1 MDYNINFPNLGIY
14 MDYVIKS
21 FDVFG
26 FTIAMYGITMALGI
40 LGGLLVALSEVKRTK
55 QNEEY
60 YLDIAF
66 FGVIFSVICARIYYV
81 IFSWD
86 RYKDNPLSVFNIRE
100 GGIAM
105 YGAVIG
111 AVATAY
117 IYCRIKK
124 LSWPLVFD
132 TAVLG
137 LITGQIIGRWGNF
150 FNREVFGEYT
160 NGPLAMQL
168 PLSAV
173 RAEDVSPLQ
182 MENLVELNGVTY
194 IQAHPTFLYESLWNL
209 MILIIM
215 LTVVRHKKKFDGEV
229 FLFYLA
235 GYGLGRFFIEWIRTD
250 QLKTWGLNIPVS
262 MIVAAVTFVVAVV
275 LILILRKRIPQ
286 KKAAVLTDATDEIED
301 EIRSEIENDT
311 DTGINTVINAEVSV
325 ENNTETDFI
334 ENQKEADL

>member
-1 MDYNINFPNLGIY
+1 MDYNINFPHLGINL
-14 MDYVIKS
+14 DYVIKS
-21 FDVFG
+21 FDLFG

-40 LGGLLVALSEVKRTK
+40 LGGLFVALSEVKRTGQK
-55 QNEEY
+55 EEHY
-60 YLDIAF
+60 YDIAF

-86 RYKDNPLSVFNIRE
+86 RYKDNILDIFNLRQ

-111 AVATAY
+111 AVATAF
-117 IYCRIKK
+117 IYCHIKK

-160 NGPLAMQL
+160 DSLFAMQL

-173 RAEDVSPLQ
+173 RSEDVSQLQ
-182 MENLVELNGVTY
+182 MENLVEINGVTY

-209 MILIIM
+209 LVLILM
-215 LTVVRHKKKFDGEV
+215 LTIVRHKKKFDGEV

-262 MIVAAVTFVVAVV
+262 MIVAAVTFVFALVM
-275 LILILRKRIPQ
+275 IIILRR
-286 KKAAVLTDATDEIED
+286 KAIKNITED
-301 EIRSEIENDT
+301 
-311 DTGINTVINAEVSV
+311 
-325 ENNTETDFI
+325 
-334 ENQKEADL
+334 KE